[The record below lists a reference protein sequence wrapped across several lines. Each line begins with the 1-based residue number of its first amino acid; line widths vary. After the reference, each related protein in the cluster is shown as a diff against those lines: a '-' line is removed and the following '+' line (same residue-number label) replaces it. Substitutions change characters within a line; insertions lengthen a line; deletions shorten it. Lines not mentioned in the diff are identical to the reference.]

1 MAGVAADVV
10 RVVVTLI
17 TVEAAEE
24 ECCTKAI
31 QEEKAEEGAGIAR
44 RQ

>member
-1 MAGVAADVV
+1 MAGVAADVAIV
-10 RVVVTLI
+10 MTMI